1 MARIDPVPRDRLA
14 PALRRQLEKDEAAGR
29 DPALN
34 GVMAHLPELFERYF
48 AFYHPAHEHGVV
60 EARIKE
66 LARLEI
72 ARRNGCLGA
81 CGMARYAQPE
91 REGLDEATI
100 AQLDLPPEQQRF
112 TPRERLAIEFARRFA
127 TDHLAIDDA
136 FLARLRAEFS
146 DPQLLELG
154 MLIGQYL
161 GFGRLLVVLGL
172 QNYSR
177 SPYRAGL
184 G

>member
-1 MARIDPVPRDRLA
+1 MPRIEPVAREALP
-14 PALRRQLEKDEAAGR
+14 PALRRQIEKDEADGR

-34 GVMAHLPELFERYF
+34 GVMAHLPELFQRYF
-48 AFYHPAHEHGVV
+48 AFYYPAHEHGAV

-66 LARLEI
+66 LARLRI
-72 ARRNGCLGA
+72 ARLNGCLGA

-100 AQLDLPPEQQRF
+100 AQLDLPPDEQRF
-112 TPRERLAIEFARRFA
+112 SARERLAIEFAERFA
-127 TDHLAIDDA
+127 TDHLGIDDD
-136 FLARLRAEFS
+136 FVARLRAEFS

-154 MLIGQYL
+154 MMIGQYV
-161 GFGRLLVVLGL
+161 GFGRLLVVLGI

-177 SPYRAGL
+177 APYRAGL

>member
-1 MARIDPVPRDRLA
+1 MARIEPLHRDQLSDA
-14 PALRRQLEKDEAAGR
+14 MRRQLEKDEADGR

-34 GVMAHLPELFERYF
+34 GVMAHLPELFQRYF
-48 AFYHPAHEHGVV
+48 AFYYPAHEHGVV

-66 LARLEI
+66 LARLRI
-72 ARRNGCLGA
+72 ARLNGCLGA

-100 AQLDLPPEQQRF
+100 AQLDLPAEAQRF
-112 TPRERLAIEFARRFA
+112 TPRERLALEFAERFA
-127 TDHLAIDDA
+127 TDHLGIDDD
-136 FLARLRAEFS
+136 FMLRLRAEFT

-161 GFGRLLVVLGL
+161 GFGRLLVVLGI

-177 SPYRAGL
+177 VPYRAGL

>member
-1 MARIDPVPRDRLA
+1 MSRIDSVPREQLPEA
-14 PALRRQLEKDEAAGR
+14 MRRQLEKDEADGR

-34 GVMAHLPELFERYF
+34 GVMAHLPGFFQRYF
-48 AFYHPAHEHGVV
+48 AFYYPSHEHGVV

-66 LARLEI
+66 LARLKI
-72 ARRNGCLGA
+72 ARLNGCIGA

-100 AQLDLPPEQQRF
+100 AQLDLPPAQQRF
-112 TPRERLAIEFARRFA
+112 TPRERLAIEFAERFA
-127 TDHLAIDDA
+127 TDHLGIDDD
-136 FLARLRAEFS
+136 FMTRLRGEFS

-154 MLIGQYL
+154 MMIGQYV
-161 GFGRLLVVLGL
+161 GFGRLLVVLGI
-172 QNYSR
+172 QNHSR
-177 SPYRAGL
+177 VPYRAGL